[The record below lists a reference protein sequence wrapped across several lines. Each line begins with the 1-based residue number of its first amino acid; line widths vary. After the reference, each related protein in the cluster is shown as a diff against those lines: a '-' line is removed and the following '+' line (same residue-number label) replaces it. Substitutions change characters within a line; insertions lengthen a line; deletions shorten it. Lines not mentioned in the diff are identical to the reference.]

1 MKICR
6 YHTPKDPTPRW
17 GQVEGEQVR
26 EWSLV
31 DGEPSMGKGVSL
43 HKVILQPP
51 TDGGRIFGIGRN
63 YAEHIQELN
72 PGWSAPE
79 PLVFMKPDSALL
91 GAGQPLKLP
100 AEIGRV
106 DFEGEL
112 ALVIGRGGRRIPEE
126 TALEHVLGVT
136 CANDISARDL
146 QQKDGQ
152 WIRAKGFDGFCPLG
166 PWVLR
171 GLDPGD
177 LLLRTWRNDV
187 LIQEARTSQML
198 HSPARLVAFLSSFC
212 TLRPGD
218 VILTGTPAGVGPI
231 AVGDRLRVE
240 LEGVGVLETPVVAD
254 EGESDHEA

>member
-6 YHTPKDPTPRW
+6 FHLQDDTTHRW
-17 GQVEGEQVR
+17 GLVEDECVR
-26 EWSLV
+26 EWRLE
-31 DGEPSMGKGVSL
+31 DGSAVTGAEHALADVVL
-43 HKVILQPP
+43 LPP
-51 TDGGRIFGIGRN
+51 TEGGRVFGIGRN

-91 GAGQPLKLP
+91 GAGQALLLP
-100 AEIGRV
+100 AGLGRV
-106 DFEGEL
+106 DYEGEL

-126 TALEHVLGVT
+126 LALEHVLGLT

-166 PWVLR
+166 PWVSR
-171 GLDPGD
+171 GADPGD
-177 LLLRTWRNDV
+177 LGLKTWLNGRLV
-187 LIQEARTSQML
+187 QEARTSQMI

-231 AVGDRLRVE
+231 APGDQLRVE
-240 LEGVGVLETPVVAD
+240 VEGVGVLETPVLAD
-254 EGESDHEA
+254 PDGVEA